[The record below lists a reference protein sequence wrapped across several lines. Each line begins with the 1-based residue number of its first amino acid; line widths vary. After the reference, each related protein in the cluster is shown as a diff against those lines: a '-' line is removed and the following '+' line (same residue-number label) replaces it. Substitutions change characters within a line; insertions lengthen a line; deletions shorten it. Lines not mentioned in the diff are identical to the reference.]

1 MLSKQTTKKQD
12 QTQPKITI
20 FEYSIVMQSD
30 EVHPED
36 GVPMDTQEWVSEFF
50 NPQTE
55 QSLNRHYEGWLEIG
69 YHLVS
74 FDLRQVKAKFEGDI
88 FYRPIWPNCPTSI
101 DDEDE
106 F

>member
-1 MLSKQTTKKQD
+1 MLAANQQTK
-12 QTQPKITI
+12 PKITI
-20 FEYSIVMQSD
+20 FEYEVVMQSD

-36 GVPMDTQEWVSEFF
+36 GVPIDTQEWVSEFF

-101 DDEDE
+101 DDDDDE